1 MPLRGAPGR
10 RSVNGLESDPNWLG
24 ADYGDGSY
32 VGTGLDYLSSSN
44 PMYDAYYKANP
55 FVNQVYHKTWIDNV
69 FGGVFRTGY
78 DKWLNEMQ
86 LGYDQYNMGVVDLEQ
101 QNIYNSEVAKAQRM
115 RDAGENPDLLGT
127 GDVSDSARPMEDVQ
141 DAQIPDSEG
150 SQVLNVVSQVGMT
163 LVDLIPKT
171 LSFMSSLSQ
180 LKGIRMDND
189 LKELQFGNN
198 AVDMATK
205 FFTEGITKQD
215 YEDAFTSGNF
225 ENLLSASERDSD
237 YLTNTFLSSKKA
249 RKAFKFAYSQHA
261 RSLIAEMSKYKTF
274 AEYEDAR
281 KKNLTQRSSQFFSD
295 DDDTMQDLIRGVL
308 GPYEKYQKRM
318 NEINEALANLRDP
331 DLEQG
336 TINAGLRA
344 EKAYNE
350 TIDGQLQAET
360 ENAGNEY
367 QKQLYEILKAT
378 DDMFAE
384 IMNYLNEKDKWY
396 SPIAKALVGIARSQL
411 LTGIHMQIGRH
422 SASYTNPRTGAESS
436 SEGWNFGF

>member
-1 MPLRGAPGR
+1 MPIRGVPKPNTNYNFDG
-10 RSVNGLESDPNWLG
+10 DPNWIS
-24 ADYGDGSY
+24 GDTF
-32 VGTGLDYLSSSN
+32 GTGLSFLDDPN

-55 FVNQVYHKTWIDNV
+55 YVNQTYNKTWVDKA
-69 FGGVFRTGY
+69 FGGIFRTGY

-86 LGYDQYNMGVVDLEQ
+86 LNAAQYNAGVVDLQ
-101 QNIYNSEVAKAQRM
+101 QSNLYNSEVAKAQRM

-127 GDVSDSARPMEDVQ
+127 GDVSESARMQPDVQ
-141 DAQIPDSEG
+141 DAQIPEAEG
-150 SQVLNVVSQVGMT
+150 SQVLEIVSNVGMS

-171 LSFMSSLSQ
+171 LSFMSNLSS

-215 YEDAFTSGNF
+215 YEDAFASGDF
-225 ENLLSASERDSD
+225 TNLLDASQKDSD

-261 RSLIAEMSKYKTF
+261 RSLIAEMSKYKTY

-295 DDDTMQDLIRGVL
+295 NDDDMQDLIRGIL
-308 GPYEKYQKRM
+308 GPFENYQKRM
-318 NEINEALANLRDP
+318 NEINLRLAQLRDP

-336 TINAGLRA
+336 TVNAGLEA

-350 TIDGQLQAET
+350 NIDGAQQATT

-367 QKQLYEILKAT
+367 QEQLYKILKAT
-378 DDMFAE
+378 DDMFAD
-384 IMNYLNEKDKWY
+384 IMNYLDEKDKWY

-422 SASYTNPRTGAESS
+422 SSSYTNPTTGVESVS
-436 SEGWNFGF
+436 SGFNIGF

>member
-1 MPLRGAPGR
+1 MP
-10 RSVNGLESDPNWLG
+10 RSLASIQDEAINSNYVGNGL
-24 ADYGDGSY
+24 Y
-32 VGTGLDYLSSSN
+32 GTGLEFLSSDN

-55 FVNQVYHKTWIDNV
+55 YVNQTYRKTWIDQV
-69 FGGVFRTGY
+69 FGGLFRTGY
-78 DKWLNEMQ
+78 DKWLDEMQ
-86 LGYDQYNMGVVDLEQ
+86 LASAQYNAGIVDLEQ
-101 QNIYNSEVAKAQRM
+101 QNLYNSESAKAQRM
-115 RDAGENPDLLGT
+115 RSAGENPDLLGT
-127 GDVSDSARPMEDVQ
+127 GDVSDASRPMEDPQ
-141 DAQIPDSEG
+141 DAQIPDAEG
-150 SQVLNVVSQVGMT
+150 AEVLNVVSQVGTT

-171 LSFMSSLSQ
+171 LSFMSNLST

-215 YEDAFTSGNF
+215 YEDAFASGDF
-225 ENLLSASERDSD
+225 TNLLDASQKDSD

-295 DDDTMQDLIRGVL
+295 DDDTMQELIRSVL
-308 GPYEKYQKRM
+308 GPFERYQKRV
-318 NEINEALANLRDP
+318 NEINERLANLRNP

-336 TINAGLRA
+336 TINAGLKA
-344 EKAYNE
+344 EKDYLEN
-350 TIDGQLQAET
+350 IDGAQQART

-367 QKQLYEILKAT
+367 QEQLYQIMKAT

-384 IMNYLNEKDKWY
+384 IMEALNEKDKWY

-411 LTGIHMQIGRH
+411 LSGFHLQLGRH
-422 SASYTNPRTGAESS
+422 SSSYTNPTTGAESQS
-436 SEGWNFGF
+436 SGFNIGF